1 MPSNPA
7 LQGNPGTQIPAPRGA
22 RAVGGQAVG
31 VRTRVVAAVAAAA
44 GALTPVGAPAGG
56 LAQRERGCTAQM
68 LGGHGGRP
76 LPVPGV
82 GSAVRCGSHRAARRA
97 RRGKEARQ
105 SAACHTTRWP
115 PRSLAS
121 TRSRPKAP
129 QSRALSAPAHERTR
143 HAPKQ
148 CQHPRPR
155 ACLARCGRRTH
166 GRRLRPR
173 RRPVVVQVR
182 KRHQR
187 ARRIARQVHRARG
200 QRGRRPAPGA
210 QAGQA
215 RGQAPRALCAGQ
227 AGIRQAWR
235 MQVSGRH
242 GACRSARHS
251 HDARMRVTSRGSQ
264 SGKLQLVFVMVDVC
278 DLRVI

>member
-31 VRTRVVAAVAAAA
+31 VRTPVVAAVAAAA

-68 LGGHGGRP
+68 LGGHGVRP
-76 LPVPGV
+76 LPAPGI

-187 ARRIARQVHRARG
+187 ARRIARQ
-200 QRGRRPAPGA
+200 APS
-210 QAGQA
+210 
-215 RGQAPRALCAGQ
+215 ALCAGQ

-251 HDARMRVTSRGSQ
+251 HDARTRVTSRGSQ
-264 SGKLQLVFVMVDVC
+264 SGKFTAGF
-278 DLRVI
+278 RKG